1 MLNITRVVSLT
12 RSATMFHPSIE
23 QLHASILNYFHDT
36 VSRFPPPHAPGTLP
50 PSLPPYRLGEYLI
63 DLGYLLPR
71 ELATVLPMCHQRSQP
86 HIPIGCILS
95 TRELIPTQVL
105 ATVLLLQGLDRLE
118 QLPSLAPRFLGEQLL
133 IDGYLRPEQLAL
145 VLEEQIVGYQHGR
158 WNRLGALIV
167 HHGWLDQVTLAQEAR
182 QQVDCS

>member
-1 MLNITRVVSLT
+1 
-12 RSATMFHPSIE
+12 
-23 QLHASILNYFHDT
+23 
-36 VSRFPPPHAPGTLP
+36 
-50 PSLPPYRLGEYLI
+50 
-63 DLGYLLPR
+63 
-71 ELATVLPMCHQRSQP
+71 MCHQRSQP

-95 TRELIPTQVL
+95 TRELIPTPVL